1 MEESTAD
8 FLSNFD
14 ENVVEN
20 IDKVRRNVDAIEV
33 LYRRILLAVRA
44 DDKASAESRLRDLV
58 EENKRLSRKIQTT
71 IKIEKAKIEDKTK
84 R

>member
-1 MEESTAD
+1 
-8 FLSNFD
+8 
-14 ENVVEN
+14 
-20 IDKVRRNVDAIEV
+20 
-33 LYRRILLAVRA
+33 
-44 DDKASAESRLRDLV
+44 V

>member
-33 LYRRILLAVRA
+33 LHRRILLAVRA
-44 DDKASAESRLRDLV
+44 DDKTSAESRLRDLV

>member
-1 MEESTAD
+1 MEESTAN

-20 IDKVRRNVDAIEV
+20 IDKVRRNVDNIEV
-33 LYRRILLAVRA
+33 LHRRILLAVRA